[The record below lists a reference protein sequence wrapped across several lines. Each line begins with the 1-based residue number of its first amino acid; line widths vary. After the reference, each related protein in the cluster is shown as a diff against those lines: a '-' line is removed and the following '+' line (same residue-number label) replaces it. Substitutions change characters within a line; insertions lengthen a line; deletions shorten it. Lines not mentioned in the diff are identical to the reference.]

1 MAFVYPAAPDFEK
14 GLFMKLRIAFAVA
27 VCVCLGGMAGAKENY
42 RENSVKAD
50 TKEAFD
56 QIADTVRN
64 GMTDGGKYEYVKPQE
79 KATIEKKLD
88 EMDKI
93 FDAGGGS
100 VSTMKEEQKIALFNA
115 QETVNSILTLRDR
128 DRVICKKEAPVGSHI
143 PVTSCHTY
151 AQEVEAREGTKKQ
164 LEEWGRGQCTDHCGG
179 P

>member
-1 MAFVYPAAPDFEK
+1 
-14 GLFMKLRIAFAVA
+14 MKVRIAFVVA
-27 VCVCLGGMAGAKENY
+27 AFVCAGGPAFAKENY
-42 RENSVKAD
+42 HENSVKAD

-56 QIADTVRN
+56 QIAQTVRT
-64 GMTDGGKYEYVKPQE
+64 GMEDGGKYEYVKPNE
-79 KATIEKKLD
+79 KVTIEKKLD

-100 VSTMKEEQKIALFNA
+100 VATMKEDQKIALFNA

-143 PVTSCHTY
+143 PVTTCHSY

-164 LEEWGRGQCTDHCGG
+164 LEEWGRGQCRDHCGG

>member
-1 MAFVYPAAPDFEK
+1 
-14 GLFMKLRIAFAVA
+14 MKMRIAFVVA
-27 VCVCLGGMAGAKENY
+27 AFVCVSGAASAKENY
-42 RENSVKAD
+42 HENSVKAD

-56 QIADTVRN
+56 QIAQTVRT
-64 GMTDGGKYEYVKPQE
+64 GMEDGGKYEYVKPEE
-79 KATIEKKLD
+79 KITIEKKLA

-100 VSTMKEEQKIALFNA
+100 VATMKEDQKIALFNA
-115 QETVNSILTLRDR
+115 QETVHSILTLRDR

-143 PVTSCHTY
+143 PVTTCHSY

-164 LEEWGRGQCTDHCGG
+164 LEEWGRGQCRDHCGG

>member
-1 MAFVYPAAPDFEK
+1 
-14 GLFMKLRIAFAVA
+14 MKTVPLALAIVLLTGIASGV
-27 VCVCLGGMAGAKENY
+27 GAKENY

-56 QIADTVRN
+56 QLAESVRK
-64 GMTDGGKYEYVKPQE
+64 GMESDGKYEYVKPAE
-79 KATIEKKLD
+79 KATITKKLD
-88 EMDKI
+88 EMDKL
-93 FDAGGGS
+93 FEAGGGS
-100 VSTMKEEQKIALFNA
+100 VSTMKEDQKIALFNA

-151 AQEVEAREGTKKQ
+151 AQEVQAHEGSKQIMSEWARDPC
-164 LEEWGRGQCTDHCGG
+164 RGSCGS

>member
-1 MAFVYPAAPDFEK
+1 
-14 GLFMKLRIAFAVA
+14 MKMRAAFAVA
-27 VCVCLGGMAGAKENY
+27 VLVCLGAAASAKENY
-42 RENSVKAD
+42 HENSVKAD

-56 QIADTVRN
+56 QIAQTVRT
-64 GMTDGGKYEYVKPQE
+64 GMEDGGKYEYVKPNE
-79 KATIEKKLD
+79 KVTIEKKLD

-100 VSTMKEEQKIALFNA
+100 VATMKEDQKIALFNA

-143 PVTSCHTY
+143 PVTTCHSY

-164 LEEWGRGQCTDHCGG
+164 LEEWGRGQCRDHCGG

>member
-1 MAFVYPAAPDFEK
+1 
-14 GLFMKLRIAFAVA
+14 MKMRIAFAVA
-27 VCVCLGGMAGAKENY
+27 ALVCLGGVAGAKENY
-42 RENSVKAD
+42 HENSVKAD

-56 QIADTVRN
+56 QLADTVRS
-64 GMTDGGKYEYVKPQE
+64 GMGDGGKYEYVKPQE
-79 KATIEKKLD
+79 KVTIEKKLN
-88 EMDKI
+88 EMDSI

-100 VSTMKEEQKIALFNA
+100 VATMKEEQKIALFNA

-143 PVTSCHTY
+143 PVTSCHSY

-164 LEEWGRGQCTDHCGG
+164 LEEWGRGQCRDHCGG

>member
-1 MAFVYPAAPDFEK
+1 VK
-14 GLFMKLRIAFAVA
+14 KIAFALAFALATGLVGQA
-27 VCVCLGGMAGAKENY
+27 FAKENY
-42 RENSVKAD
+42 HENSVKAD

-56 QIADTVRN
+56 QLADSVRS
-64 GMTDGGKYEYVKPQE
+64 GMSDGGKYEYVKPDE

-100 VSTMKEEQKIALFNA
+100 VATMKEDQKIALFNA

-164 LEEWGRGQCTDHCGG
+164 LDEWGRAPRTDHCGG

>member
-1 MAFVYPAAPDFEK
+1 
-14 GLFMKLRIAFAVA
+14 MKMQTAFALVLFA
-27 VCVCLGGMAGAKENY
+27 CLGGIAGAKENY
-42 RENSVKAD
+42 HENSVKAD
-50 TKEAFD
+50 TKDAFD

-64 GMTDGGKYEYVKPQE
+64 GMGDGGKYEYVKPQE
-79 KATIEKKLD
+79 KVTIEKKLD

-143 PVTSCHTY
+143 PVTTCHTY
-151 AQEVEAREGTKKQ
+151 AQEVEARQGSKKMMDD
-164 LEEWGRGQCTDHCGG
+164 WGRPLCAGNNPACAGK
-179 P
+179 